1 MTSQWVD
8 VNTLKSVSDLL
19 KAGYKEMP
27 PELFGDLLHDVVKAI
42 PSVKILYSESRQNKY
57 HFYLVL
63 TEHPYPLGRIRLH
76 RKPDFET
83 PNIRLDRIICP
94 PTGDIL
100 QDPDF
105 CQEYFSISVQSP
117 FINVE
122 RGKLN
127 TKKSSTYTGAL
138 KNIRTYCRPLPRNYW
153 FKRHAIDI
161 QLKVKE
167 HVRSLTDP
175 RSRAKDGVLI
185 TCREEIL
192 EQLQCIGEGATGF
205 VSPKLQNAF
214 NEYCTAHKAVLEA
227 AKDVPKIW
235 YLVYLPK
242 VANGVRQF
250 VWIHKLE
257 SSDPAFKAKSNV
269 AQTYSNL
276 IQRDGCDKLARVTPD
291 NVVHDPFPDCE
302 SPSQMWEHI
311 QRCVATI
318 NTVDEG
324 TYIHGLGCRYS
335 DGMYYIMA
343 EPHKE

>member
-1 MTSQWVD
+1 M
-8 VNTLKSVSDLL
+8 
-19 KAGYKEMP
+19 
-27 PELFGDLLHDVVKAI
+27 
-42 PSVKILYSESRQNKY
+42 
-57 HFYLVL
+57 
-63 TEHPYPLGRIRLH
+63 
-76 RKPDFET
+76 
-83 PNIRLDRIICP
+83 
-94 PTGDIL
+94 
-100 QDPDF
+100 
-105 CQEYFSISVQSP
+105 
-117 FINVE
+117 
-122 RGKLN
+122 
-127 TKKSSTYTGAL
+127 
-138 KNIRTYCRPLPRNYW
+138 KNIRTYCIPLPRNYW
-153 FKRHAIDI
+153 FKRHATDI

-167 HVRSLTDP
+167 HVRTLTDP
-175 RSRAKDGVLI
+175 RSRAEDGVLI

-214 NEYCTAHKAVLEA
+214 NEYCAAHKAVLEA
-227 AKDVPKIW
+227 AKDIPKIW

-242 VANGVRQF
+242 VTNGVRQF

-257 SSDPAFKAKSNV
+257 SSDPAFKATSNV

-291 NVVHDPFPDCE
+291 NVVHDPFPDCK

-311 QRCVATI
+311 QRGVATI

-335 DGMYYIMA
+335 DGMYYIVA